1 MNKPYIIVH
10 MMTSVNGR
18 IDCGM
23 TAQLAGEPEYYSTL
37 DSLRISG
44 RVTAETELTRG
55 GKFNPQNKE
64 ILGKTDFAKNA
75 TADNYNIVVDTKGTL
90 QWGKENG
97 NNFPHLIITSEQV
110 TKDYLDRQN
119 ISWIATGKDQI
130 DLAKAMEILA
140 DEFNIDRLAIVGG
153 GKING
158 GFLEAGLVDEIS
170 ILIGAG
176 ADGRTGQPSLFD
188 GRPESGRPIALQ
200 LKDVESY
207 EDGAV
212 WLRYLV
218 K

>member
-1 MNKPYIIVH
+1 M
-10 MMTSVNGR
+10 
-18 IDCGM
+18 
-23 TAQLAGEPEYYSTL
+23 LA
-37 DSLRISG
+37 
-44 RVTAETELTRG
+44 
-55 GKFNPQNKE
+55 
-64 ILGKTDFAKNA
+64 
-75 TADNYNIVVDTKGTL
+75 
-90 QWGKENG
+90 
-97 NNFPHLIITSEQV
+97 
-110 TKDYLDRQN
+110 
-119 ISWIATGKDQI
+119 
-130 DLAKAMEILA
+130 
-140 DEFNIDRLAIVGG
+140 G

-170 ILIGAG
+170 NFNWCC

>member
-1 MNKPYIIVH
+1 
-10 MMTSVNGR
+10 
-18 IDCGM
+18 
-23 TAQLAGEPEYYSTL
+23 
-37 DSLRISG
+37 
-44 RVTAETELTRG
+44 
-55 GKFNPQNKE
+55 
-64 ILGKTDFAKNA
+64 
-75 TADNYNIVVDTKGTL
+75 
-90 QWGKENG
+90 
-97 NNFPHLIITSEQV
+97 
-110 TKDYLDRQN
+110 
-119 ISWIATGKDQI
+119 
-130 DLAKAMEILA
+130 MEILA

-170 ILIGAG
+170 ILIGA
-176 ADGRTGQPSLFD
+176 DGRTGQPSLFH

>member
-1 MNKPYIIVH
+1 
-10 MMTSVNGR
+10 
-18 IDCGM
+18 
-23 TAQLAGEPEYYSTL
+23 
-37 DSLRISG
+37 
-44 RVTAETELTRG
+44 
-55 GKFNPQNKE
+55 
-64 ILGKTDFAKNA
+64 
-75 TADNYNIVVDTKGTL
+75 
-90 QWGKENG
+90 
-97 NNFPHLIITSEQV
+97 
-110 TKDYLDRQN
+110 
-119 ISWIATGKDQI
+119 
-130 DLAKAMEILA
+130 MEILA

-188 GRPESGRPIALQ
+188 GRSESSRPIALQ